1 VAKKPPPGFGN
12 TPFRELKAPARPI
25 APPTP
30 APAPGRVIAPRSV
43 PEPAPAVAA
52 DEDRLFEQAMRGV
65 TPLSAA
71 ERGRR
76 ASPLPPAGPGT
87 APRPSRT
94 ALRAQARRDDALADA
109 DLVELVAKPG
119 RLTIEEVGETV
130 AGFSDGVDR
139 RLLRRLTGG
148 DYAIDAEIDLHGLTR
163 ERAAALLE
171 RTVRQAFASGQR
183 CLLII
188 HGRGLGSGDEGPVL
202 KRMVI
207 DALGGS
213 LGRLVLAFAS
223 APPASGGTGAVV
235 VLLRKP
241 GR

>member
-1 VAKKPPPGFGN
+1 L
-12 TPFRELKAPARPI
+12 T
-25 APPTP
+25 
-30 APAPGRVIAPRSV
+30 APGRAPR
-43 PEPAPAVAA
+43 PAPAVAS
-52 DEDRLFEQAMRGV
+52 DDDRLFEQAMRGV

-76 ASPLPPAGPGT
+76 ASPLPAAPG
-87 APRPSRT
+87 AVPRPSRT
-94 ALRAQARRDDALADA
+94 ALRAQARREDALADA

-139 RLLRRLTGG
+139 RLLRRLASG
-148 DYAIDAEIDLHGLTR
+148 DYAIDAEVDLHGLTR
-163 ERAAALLE
+163 ERAAAVLE
-171 RTVRQAFASGQR
+171 RTVRQAFADGQR

-235 VLLRKP
+235 VLLRKSV
-241 GR
+241 R